1 MKKQS
6 ASRSAFFNPRNIIK
20 SAGFALAAMVM
31 GFAVSAQ
38 ADTFLNI
45 VYDGF
50 CDGVSV
56 TVTDN
61 GVTFGTETGCLSGPV
76 VGTKG
81 SVGSVTKQGHAL
93 SLAEDHV
100 PDAIYVIRTD
110 HTWSIYLSDG
120 SELQSGTW
128 SFAPAAGLNW
138 QPGLR
143 ATGE

>member
-1 MKKQS
+1 MKK
-6 ASRSAFFNPRNIIK
+6 RNIIK

-38 ADTFLNI
+38 AGGLNI

-56 TVTDN
+56 TYTAN
-61 GVTFGTETGCLSGPV
+61 GVAFGTETGCIGGPV

-81 SVGSVTKQGHAL
+81 FVTTQGQAVT
-93 SLAEDHV
+93 LAENHIPNGV
-100 PDAIYVIRTD
+100 FLIRTD

-128 SFAPAAGLNW
+128 SIAHAGVTGG
-138 QPGLR
+138 GLR
-143 ATGE
+143 ATGQ